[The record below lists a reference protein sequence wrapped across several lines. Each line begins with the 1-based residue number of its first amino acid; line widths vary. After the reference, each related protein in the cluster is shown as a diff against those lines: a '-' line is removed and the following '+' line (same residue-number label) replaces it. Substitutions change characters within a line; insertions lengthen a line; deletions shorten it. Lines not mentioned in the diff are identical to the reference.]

1 MIGCGDF
8 ITGANW
14 EALIYVL
21 DFIQENIMNQN
32 DRLVPAIYEYYF
44 TTGWETKKHLPF
56 LESRMRQTWNS
67 LASIL
72 QKGIN
77 EKEFTPSLPVED
89 IAKTII
95 TFYDG
100 INLSCFQLG
109 PEKLQLPNQF
119 DVFRTLLSN
128 CLLQPQPK

>member
-1 MIGCGDF
+1 
-8 ITGANW
+8 
-14 EALIYVL
+14 
-21 DFIQENIMNQN
+21 MNQN